1 MQVQYSDDHEQVVMT
16 MTNVEMHDIVIAL
29 VDKVRLDKRLT
40 EQAKREYR
48 AILED
53 ITRDWRR

>member
-16 MTNVEMHDIVIAL
+16 MTNAEMHDIVIAL
-29 VDKVRLDKRLT
+29 VDKVHLDKRLT

-48 AILED
+48 AIIED